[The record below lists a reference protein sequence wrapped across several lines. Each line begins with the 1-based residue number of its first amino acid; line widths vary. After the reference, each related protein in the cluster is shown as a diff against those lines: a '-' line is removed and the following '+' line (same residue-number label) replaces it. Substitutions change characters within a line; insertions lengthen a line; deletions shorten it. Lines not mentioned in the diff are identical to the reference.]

1 MLWVNEF
8 TLFIFLGVNV
18 TWQIQNIISILIFN
32 FLGVPRPLGFSLEF
46 SLGYGQGLPRS
57 GWLGLSLLFPT
68 GISSGFLGDCL
79 LLATPEPILIFTI
92 SVFGGDLHHPIE
104 RHFSGS
110 TELQIQFSVFN
121 AFFKGTNYLMIWHIF
136 NCVMQSDPSLDVIPQ
151 SFVRLLHAGPQ
162 FCKTCRSLACSF
174 EGCDKHSGEVL

>member
-57 GWLGLSLLFPT
+57 DWLGLPLLFPT
-68 GISSGFLGDCL
+68 GVASGFLGDCL
-79 LLATPEPILIFTI
+79 LLAASESVFIFTI
-92 SVFGGDLHHPIE
+92 SVFGGDLHHPIP
-104 RHFSGS
+104 RHFSGPA
-110 TELQIQFSVFN
+110 ELQIQFSVLD
-121 AFFKGTNYLMIWHIF
+121 AFFKGTNCLVIWYIL
-136 NCVMQSDPSLDVIPQ
+136 NCVMQSDPPLDVIPQ
-151 SFVRLLHAGPQ
+151 SFIRFLHA
-162 FCKTCRSLACSF
+162 R
-174 EGCDKHSGEVL
+174 